1 MNRMR
6 PQRSCRWARGAFVV
20 VAALSTLIVAACG
33 PASEPILPTSGPQ
46 TYDVVR
52 PTVIDQ
58 MPTTIGVADSDL
70 YGLPLDGVNK
80 ALGLMKAVGVDTVRI
95 LIPWVAVQRGKE
107 GYDWSMVDRMVDA
120 AVANRLSILATLNSP
135 PAWAVAPGQQPV
147 AGRPAAP
154 ATFGQ
159 FAGAVA
165 THFRGKIAAY
175 EIWNEP
181 NAAAFFAPAP
191 DPAGFVDLLKA
202 AYPAVKAADPAAI
215 VVTGGLAPI
224 IDFSTVTMD
233 SVKFVRAMYAAGA
246 KRYFDALG
254 YHPYQYTMKFSEGG
268 YHPDSPI
275 NQLAAIRQVMLANGD
290 GAKKVWATEYGE
302 PSSVVGEAEQATYL
316 SDMLRK
322 WQTLPY
328 AGPVYVYTMRD
339 RNSQSK
345 DPDDTLGLYRSDGTA
360 KPASTVL
367 EVSIKQGSAIA
378 PQLNSGPR

>member
-1 MNRMR
+1 MDRLR
-6 PQRSCRWARGAFVV
+6 PQRSCRWPRCGSALL
-20 VAALSTLIVAACG
+20 AALSMMIVVACG
-33 PASEPILPTSGPQ
+33 DASEPAPPASSPQ
-46 TYDVVR
+46 VFDAWR

-58 MPTTIGVADSDL
+58 MPTSIGVADSDL
-70 YGLPLDGVNK
+70 YGLPMDGVDK

-95 LIPWVAVQRGKE
+95 LIPWVAVQQGKDA
-107 GYDWSMVDRMVDA
+107 YDWSLVDRMVDA
-120 AVANRLSILATLNSP
+120 AVSNRLSILATLNSP

-154 ATFGQ
+154 ATFGR
-159 FAGAVA
+159 FAGEVA
-165 THFRGKIAAY
+165 AHFRGRISAY

-202 AYPAVKAADPAAI
+202 AYPAVKDADPAAI

-224 IDFSTVTMD
+224 VDFSTVTMD

-246 KRYFDALG
+246 KPFFDALG

-275 NQLAAIRQVMLANGD
+275 NQLAAIRALMLANGD
-290 GAKKVWATEYGE
+290 GAKKIWATEYGE
-302 PSSVVGEAEQATYL
+302 PSAVVGEAEQAVYL

-345 DPDDTLGLYRSDGTA
+345 DPEDTLGLYRSDGTA

-367 EVSIKQGSAIA
+367 EVSVRQGSAVA
-378 PQLNSGPR
+378 PQLISGPR

>member
-1 MNRMR
+1 MNRTR
-6 PQRSCRWARGAFVV
+6 PQRSCRWHRSASVF

-33 PASEPILPTSGPQ
+33 AFSAPVLPVSSPRTHDISK
-46 TYDVVR
+46 

-58 MPTTIGVADSDL
+58 MPTTIGIADSDL
-70 YGLPLDGVNK
+70 VGLPLDGVNK
-80 ALGLMKAVGVDTVRI
+80 AFGTMKAVGVGTVRI
-95 LIPWVAVQRGKE
+95 LIPWVAVQHGKD
-107 GYDWSMVDRMVDA
+107 GYDWSHVDQMVDA
-120 AVANRLSILATLNSP
+120 AVSNRLSVLATLNSP

-154 ATFGQ
+154 ATFGR

-165 THFRGKIAAY
+165 AHFRGKVAAY

-202 AYPAVKAADPAAI
+202 AYPAVKAADPAAL

-224 IDFSTVTMD
+224 IDFSTVTID

-246 KRYFDALG
+246 KPFFDALG

-275 NQLAAIRQVMLANGD
+275 NQLAGIRQVMLANGD
-290 GAKKVWATEYGE
+290 GAKKIWATEYGE
-302 PSSVVGEAEQATYL
+302 PSSVVGEAEQGSYL
-316 SDMLRK
+316 SDMLRR
-322 WQTLPY
+322 WQTLPF

-339 RNSQSK
+339 RNSKSK
-345 DPDDTLGLYRSDGTA
+345 DPEDTLGLYRSDGTA
-360 KPASTVL
+360 KPASTVF
-367 EVSIKQGSAIA
+367 EVNVKQGSAGV

>member
-6 PQRSCRWARGAFVV
+6 PQRSCRWPRYGLAVLT
-20 VAALSTLIVAACG
+20 ALSMLIVAACG
-33 PASEPILPTSGPQ
+33 SASEPITTPSPRA
-46 TYDVVR
+46 YDASR

-58 MPTTIGVADSDL
+58 MATTIGVADSDL
-70 YGLPLDGVNK
+70 YGLPLDGVK
-80 ALGLMKAVGVDTVRI
+80 RALGLMKAVGVDTVRI
-95 LIPWVAVQRGKE
+95 LVPWVAVQHGKDA
-107 GYDWSMVDRMVDA
+107 YDWSLVDRMVDA
-120 AVANRLSILATLNSP
+120 AVSNRLSILATLNSP
-135 PAWAVAPGQQPV
+135 PAWAVASGQQPV
-147 AGRPAAP
+147 TGRPAAP
-154 ATFGQ
+154 ATFGR

-165 THFRGKIAAY
+165 AHFRGRISAY

-202 AYPAVKAADPAAI
+202 AYPAVKDADPAAI

-224 IDFSTVTMD
+224 VDFSTITMD

-246 KRYFDALG
+246 KPFFDALG

-275 NQLAAIRQVMLANGD
+275 NQLAAIRQLMLANGD
-290 GAKKVWATEYGE
+290 AAKKIWATEYGE
-302 PSSVVGEAEQATYL
+302 PSAVVGEAEQAAYL

-345 DPDDTLGLYRSDGTA
+345 NPEDTLGLYRSDGTA

-367 EVSIKQGSAIA
+367 RVSVQQGSAVA